1 LNQSEHTK
9 RTGKVTWKSTGTYRV
24 KSPDSIEINCSI
36 SSTLRKVLVYPH
48 ADPSSRRPT
57 VDKVEDIR
65 MIDPVAINDEVE
77 FIDNEDGTGMIVEV
91 LPRKS
96 KFSRLAAGPRPVE
109 QVIVANVDQ
118 VIPVMAVAKP
128 KLKWQLLDRY
138 LADAESV
145 DLPSLICF
153 TKADLV
159 DEDEFREE
167 AALYEKI
174 GYSIV
179 LTSAVDGRGLDELRE
194 RLSGKVSVFIGKSGV
209 GKTSLL
215 NAIQPGLGLRVNEV
229 SDVTGKGKH
238 TTSHLELF
246 ELNTGGCVIDTP
258 GMREFGL
265 WEQEGYD
272 TSWLFWEMRPF
283 LGQCRF
289 GANCTHTHEPDCAI
303 KDAVESGEITERR
316 YESYVRMVR

>member
-1 LNQSEHTK
+1 
-9 RTGKVTWKSTGTYRV
+9 
-24 KSPDSIEINCSI
+24 
-36 SSTLRKVLVYPH
+36 
-48 ADPSSRRPT
+48 
-57 VDKVEDIR
+57 

-194 RLSGKVSVFIGKSGV
+194 LLSNKTSVFIGKSGV

-215 NAIQPGLGLRVNEV
+215 NAVQPGLGLRVNEV

-265 WEQEGYD
+265 WEREGYD
-272 TSWLFWEMRPF
+272 TAWLFREMRPF

>member
-1 LNQSEHTK
+1 VK
-9 RTGKVTWKSTGTYRV
+9 TGNST
-24 KSPDSIEINCSI
+24 EIACSI
-36 SSTLRKVLVYPH
+36 SSTLRKVLVYPF

-65 MIDPVAINDEVE
+65 MVDPVAINDEVE
-77 FIDNEDGTGMIVEV
+77 FIDNGDGTGMIVEV

-96 KFSRLAAGPRPVE
+96 KFSRLAAGPKPVE

-118 VIPVMAVAKP
+118 VVPIMAVAKP

-153 TKADLV
+153 TKVDLI
-159 DEDEFREE
+159 DEDEFREDS
-167 AALYEKI
+167 ALYESI
-174 GYSIV
+174 GYPTV
-179 LTSAVDGRGLDELRE
+179 LTSAIDGRGLDELRE
-194 RLSGKVSVFIGKSGV
+194 HLSNKVSVFIGKSGV
-209 GKTSLL
+209 GKTTLL

-246 ELNTGGCVIDTP
+246 ELDTGGCVVDTP

-265 WEQEGYD
+265 WEREGYD
-272 TSWLFWEMRPF
+272 TAWLFREMRPF
-283 LGQCRF
+283 LGKCRF
-289 GANCTHTHEPDCAI
+289 GTGCTHTHEPDCAI
-303 KDAVESGEITERR
+303 KDAVESGEIAERR
-316 YESYVRMVR
+316 YESYVRMAT